1 MIIAQISLSHV
12 PNFFEQI
19 ESRASRV
26 DAQSGLRRRFV
37 ASHVVTLALASPF
50 CPYCFS
56 LPSPST
62 PPSPASRF
70 FPPTTPL
77 LGSSFWTAH
86 PRAFTRGWASPVHP
100 RRSAAAG
107 VPHLPG
113 LLPFHVGI
121 LIYIPLSQVPYSPY
135 LYIYT
140 VPRHERT
147 QTKLGKFFN
156 TIPDE
161 LIPWIQEQ
169 KFFWVATAP
178 LSESGHINISPKGV
192 SGTFKIIDNKT
203 FFYQDLTGS
212 GRRAHISVET
222 AAHLRENQRI
232 TVLFNAFEGPPQVV
246 RLFGKGEV
254 HELDSPRYNELIPLE
269 ERISGSRAAIVVDV
283 HKVGV
288 SRGFSVPLY
297 QHTGERT
304 NLHEISGPLEEADR
318 KFANERKDFEATSS
332 LAHFSFI
339 PSESDPSK
347 DDHTPKGIKDY
358 WSLPAMVYSRK
369 LAGLPPE
376 AVKEDRKSFH
386 QDVFDKDIVHQL
398 GNKGYHIAETIGG
411 AGFLVGVAI
420 GAALSWSWMRVY
432 K

>member
-1 MIIAQISLSHV
+1 MYQ
-12 PNFFEQI
+12 
-19 ESRASRV
+19 
-26 DAQSGLRRRFV
+26 
-37 ASHVVTLALASPF
+37 TLLT
-50 CPYCFS
+50 
-56 LPSPST
+56 LPCYHS
-62 PPSPASRF
+62 
-70 FPPTTPL
+70 
-77 LGSSFWTAH
+77 
-86 PRAFTRGWASPVHP
+86 
-100 RRSAAAG
+100 
-107 VPHLPG
+107 
-113 LLPFHVGI
+113 
-121 LIYIPLSQVPYSPY
+121 
-135 LYIYT
+135 
-140 VPRHERT
+140 
-147 QTKLGKFFN
+147 
-156 TIPDE
+156 
-161 LIPWIQEQ
+161 WIQEQ

-212 GRRAHISVET
+212 GVET

-358 WSLPAMVYSRK
+358 WSKHNIRSV
-369 LAGLPPE
+369 
-376 AVKEDRKSFH
+376 D
-386 QDVFDKDIVHQL
+386 DK
-398 GNKGYHIAETIGG
+398 
-411 AGFLVGVAI
+411 
-420 GAALSWSWMRVY
+420 
-432 K
+432 